1 MSEQLNEL
9 FNVEQN
15 EEPITDLVV
24 AEPMALVSTSEI
36 ETAKEIHINLL
47 NKAEQALNDLLAF
60 AKESQSPRAYEVV
73 ATLINTTSE
82 VAKKLV
88 QLTSNQPETQNN
100 TQNNIFIGATSELQ
114 KMIKD
119 NVTKIINEDDT
130 FTE

>member
-88 QLTSNQPETQNN
+88 QLASNQPETQNN

>member
-1 MSEQLNEL
+1 ML
-9 FNVEQN
+9 FR
-15 EEPITDLVV
+15 
-24 AEPMALVSTSEI
+24 S
-36 ETAKEIHINLL
+36 L

-88 QLTSNQPETQNN
+88 QLASNQPETQNN